1 MRRGSDR
8 DWGEKRD
15 FRELKCI
22 ASTPVKECDIS
33 IHQHFLRMN
42 IVVIAVQAS
51 CLTFI
56 FIEMTE

>member
-1 MRRGSDR
+1 MRRGSDG
-8 DWGEKRD
+8 DQEKRD

-22 ASTPVKECDIS
+22 AADEECDIS

-42 IVVIAVQAS
+42 IVVVAVQAS
-51 CLTFI
+51 SLTLI